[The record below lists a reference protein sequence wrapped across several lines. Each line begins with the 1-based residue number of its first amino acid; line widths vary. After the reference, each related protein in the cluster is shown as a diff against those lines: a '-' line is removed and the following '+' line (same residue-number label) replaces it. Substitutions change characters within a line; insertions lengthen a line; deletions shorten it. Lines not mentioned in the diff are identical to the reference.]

1 VTQSRPA
8 PNGDVRTRLLER
20 AAEID
25 DLQNASA
32 LLSWDRQTMMP
43 EGGHASRAQQLAT
56 LAGLIHA
63 RLSDPAL
70 ADLVERLADQDPA
83 SDGDDAALVRES
95 RRAVRQATAVPA
107 ELVRALSLATSDA
120 HQVWVRA
127 REENDGA
134 AFLTS
139 LAEIVRLKREEAD
152 ALGWREH
159 PYDALHDVYEPGSSK
174 ARLDALFTPLRPRLR
189 ELLDRVRDAAPE
201 IDERPLRAEIEPA
214 EQEAFVRRLVTDLG
228 YDFARGRLDPTV
240 HPFCMPVGAGDVRI
254 TTRYDR
260 HYLSMALFGTVHE
273 AGHAMYEQGIRDE
286 DRRTPLGHPA
296 SLGVHE
302 SQSRLW
308 ENHVARGRP
317 FWEGRYPALRAA
329 FPDPFAGVP
338 LDAFL
343 TAVQRVGPSFIRV
356 EADEVT
362 YPLHVLLRYDLE
374 VALVEGSLAPHDVAE
389 AWNAGM
395 VDLLGI
401 EPPDPRRGFLQDV
414 HWSMGAFGY
423 FPTYALGS
431 MMSAQLWQA
440 VHAAL
445 PALDDDLRAG
455 RFANLL
461 AWLREHVHVH
471 GARFEPDELRAGR
484 FANLLAWL
492 REHVHV
498 HGARF
503 EPDELLRRATGAPLG
518 SDAYLA
524 HLRTRVDAL
533 VGRTSTVRS

>member
-1 VTQSRPA
+1 MTQSRPA
-8 PNGDVRTRLLER
+8 TDGNVRARLLER

-25 DLQNASA
+25 DLQNTSA

-43 EGGHASRAQQLAT
+43 DGGHEARSQQLAT

-70 ADLVERLADQDPA
+70 AELVERQGDQTSTQDP
-83 SDGDDAALVRES
+83 DGDDAALVREA

-134 AFLTS
+134 AFLAS

-152 ALGWREH
+152 ALGWQEH

-174 ARLDALFTPLRPRLR
+174 ARLDALFSPLRPRLR
-189 ELLDRVRDAAPE
+189 ELLERVRAAAPE

-214 EQEAFVRRLVTDLG
+214 EQEAFVRRVVTDLG

-260 HYLSMALFGTVHE
+260 RYLSMALFGTVHE

-317 FWEGRYPALRAA
+317 FWEGRYPALREA
-329 FPDPFAGVP
+329 FPDAFGDVP

-343 TAVQRVGPSFIRV
+343 TAIQRVGPSFIRV

-362 YPLHVLLRYDLE
+362 YPLHVLLRYELE
-374 VALVEGSLAPHDVAE
+374 VALVEGSLAPRDVPE

-401 EPPDPRRGFLQDV
+401 DPPDPRRGFLQDV

-440 VHAAL
+440 AHAAL
-445 PALDDDLRAG
+445 PALDDDLRVG
-455 RFANLL
+455 RFEGLL
-461 AWLREHVHVH
+461 
-471 GARFEPDELRAGR
+471 G
-484 FANLLAWL
+484 WL

-503 EPDELLRRATGAPLG
+503 EPDELLGRATGAPLG
-518 SDAYLA
+518 SDAYLD

-533 VGRTSTVRS
+533 VGRTASVRS